1 MMLKLKIGQVAQQ
14 AQVNIDTIRY
24 YEKEG
29 LLPQPERSESG
40 YRQYTEDT
48 IARLRFIKRAQELG
62 FSLHEIQELLDL
74 KSSSD
79 QVNCDEVRDKAER
92 KLEDIEA
99 KIATLEKMRS
109 VMQELI
115 CACKGRRISDEC
127 PILKA
132 MESENGG

>member
-1 MMLKLKIGQVAQQ
+1 MMKLKIGQVAKQ

-29 LLPQPERSESG
+29 LLPKAERSESG
-40 YRQYTEDT
+40 YRLYTEDA
-48 IARLRFIKRAQELG
+48 IAHINFIKRAQELG
-62 FSLHEIQELLDL
+62 FSLHEIQELLAL

-79 QVNCDEVRDKAER
+79 QVNCDEVRDKANR

-99 KIATLEKMRS
+99 KIATLENMRS

-115 CACKGRRISDEC
+115 CACKERKASENC

-132 MESENGG
+132 LEHEHGE

>member
-1 MMLKLKIGQVAQQ
+1 MMKLKIGQVAQQ
-14 AQVNIDTIRY
+14 AQVKVDTIRY

-29 LLPQPERSESG
+29 LLPQPERNESG
-40 YRQYTEDT
+40 YRQYTENT
-48 IARLRFIKRAQELG
+48 VVRLRFIKRAQELG
-62 FSLHEIQELLDL
+62 FTLHEIQELLAL

-79 QVNCDEVRDKAER
+79 QVNCDEVRDKANR

-99 KIATLEKMRS
+99 KIVTLENMRL

-115 CACKGRRISDEC
+115 CACKERKASEDC

-132 MESENGG
+132 LEHENGG